1 MADTITSKKRLALKF
16 PIKVEGVEVQHL
28 DFRRMKGKDIRDM
41 DREPTN
47 LEKAFFMIGRLAEIS
62 PEAVDEL
69 DAEDFDAASKI
80 VEGFMGRRRSR

>member
-1 MADTITSKKRLALKF
+1 MTDTITDKTRLPLKH
-16 PIKVEGVEVQHL
+16 PIKLEGRDITFL

-47 LEKAFFMIGRLAEIS
+47 LEKAFFMIARLAGLP
-62 PEAVDEL
+62 PEGVDEL
-69 DAEDFDAASKI
+69 DAEDFEAASKI